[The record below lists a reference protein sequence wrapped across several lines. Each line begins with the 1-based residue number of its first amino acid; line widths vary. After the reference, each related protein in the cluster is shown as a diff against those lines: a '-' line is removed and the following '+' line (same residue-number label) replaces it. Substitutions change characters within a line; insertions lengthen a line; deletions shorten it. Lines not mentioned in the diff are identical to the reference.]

1 LSSIFGFE
9 HNRVVAVQDVDSP
22 RLARLIEE
30 FNLEVALQAEVNQ
43 VRSRGGQLSSEIA
56 DRESDPQCLRCHG
69 ARPPEALITS
79 TPAGDD
85 SGFEQRALVLHQMA
99 GLLDVESSEV
109 KEEIS
114 SLRTELRSMVFA
126 WVPDGEGGK
135 FYERDQLPEDS
146 VTDDRRWRLKLG
158 NTALDPEA
166 LVMIGGGAVVG
177 TIPRGLPSLKAP
189 RLDFA
194 VIPKLLMATVIIS
207 LLGFMEAISIAKAMA
222 AKTGQ
227 RLDPNQE
234 LIGQGLANVI
244 GSVGQTYPVSGSFSR
259 SAVNLQAGGKTGL
272 SSVITSLTVVIVL
285 LFFTPLLYH
294 LPQAVLASVIM
305 MAVIGLVNVS
315 GFVHAWKAQRFDG
328 AISVISFI
336 ATLAFA
342 PHLDK
347 GIMIGV
353 FLSLAVFLHTSM
365 RPAVISLSRHDD
377 DSLRAAL
384 IHDLEECKYI
394 DVVRFDAP
402 LFFANASYLEDQIN
416 ERLQAKRHLR
426 HIVIVSNAISGM
438 DASGEETLS
447 LLVDRVRSAGI
458 EISFSGVNEAVM
470 GVLERTH
477 LIERIGRERI
487 FATMEQAI
495 RAVHAHAHDNGDEE
509 QCPLTTTCRAQ
520 REAKQHRRT

>member
-1 LSSIFGFE
+1 
-9 HNRVVAVQDVDSP
+9 
-22 RLARLIEE
+22 
-30 FNLEVALQAEVNQ
+30 
-43 VRSRGGQLSSEIA
+43 
-56 DRESDPQCLRCHG
+56 
-69 ARPPEALITS
+69 
-79 TPAGDD
+79 
-85 SGFEQRALVLHQMA
+85 MA
-99 GLLDVESSEV
+99 GLLDAESSEV

-114 SLRTELRSMVFA
+114 SLRAELRSMVFA
-126 WVPDGEGGK
+126 FVPDGDGGS
-135 FYERDQLPEDS
+135 FYERERVPAGS
-146 VTDDRRWRLKLG
+146 GTDNRRWRLKVG
-158 NTALDPEA
+158 NSPLDPEA
-166 LVMIGGGAVVG
+166 LVMVGGGAVVG
-177 TIPRGLPSLKAP
+177 TIPRGLPSLTAP
-189 RLDFA
+189 RLDMA

-234 LIGQGLANVI
+234 LIGQGLANMI
-244 GSVGQTYPVSGSFSR
+244 GSVGRTYPVSGSFSR

-272 SSVITSLTVVIVL
+272 SSVITSLTVVVVL

-294 LPQAVLASVIM
+294 LPQAVLAAVIM

-315 GFVHAWKAQRFDG
+315 GFVHAWRAQRFDG
-328 AISVISFI
+328 AISVISFV

-353 FLSLAVFLHTSM
+353 VLSLGVFLHRSM
-365 RPAVISLSRHDD
+365 RPAVMSLSRHDD

-402 LFFANASYLEDQIN
+402 LFFANASHLEDQIN

-426 HIVIVSNAISGM
+426 EIIIVSNAISNI
-438 DASGEETLS
+438 DASGEEVLS
-447 LLVDRVRSAGI
+447 LLIDRIRAAGV
-458 EISFSGVNEAVM
+458 EISFSGFNEAVM

-477 LIERIGRERI
+477 LIERIGHDQI
-487 FATMEQAI
+487 YPTMEQAI
-495 RAVHAHAHDNGDEE
+495 RAVHHRAHENGDEAL
-509 QCPLTTTCRAQ
+509 CPLTTSCRARQ
-520 REAKQHRRT
+520 PAQPDGGA